1 MVIPLKYQQN
11 RFMQPQTTQYLH
23 DISILRVAAMLMVVF
38 YHCLCPYSIWK
49 WTAYSIGFQVPLWE
63 TIDNMLLQ
71 LHLPIFF
78 LISGYLYGCKRI
90 LGGGYFDTGL
100 FVLGKTKR
108 VLLPYL
114 LVGVFL
120 CLLQDRD
127 MAQMLYGVSHLWFLV
142 VIFECYMIDKVF
154 DSVLWMKEK

>member
-1 MVIPLKYQQN
+1 MSLLVCLNFISTIDKMVIPLKYQQN

-49 WTAYSIGFQVPLWE
+49 WKAYSIGFQVPLWE

-90 LGGGYFDTGL
+90 LGGTLTQGC
-100 FVLGKTKR
+100 
-108 VLLPYL
+108 
-114 LVGVFL
+114 L
-120 CLLQDRD
+120 CLARRR
-127 MAQMLYGVSHLWFLV
+127 
-142 VIFECYMIDKVF
+142 ECYCHTSLSEYS
-154 DSVLWMKEK
+154 SVCYKIETWHRSSTE